1 MFPTLVASPQ
11 TPDRTEEII
20 AVATLYLRLSDEEFN
35 TLQKR
40 AAAACLS
47 DSAYIRRLIMDKP
60 PVIIDD
66 RFYAAME
73 IIREFSDKIDEVAMK
88 TDNSVDMIAVMTE
101 ARKWRAFQNAIEKG
115 FLRPKRGDG

>member
-20 AVATLYLRLSDEEFN
+20 AVATLS
-35 TLQKR
+35 LQKR